1 MIGIIVVTHGKLATE
16 MLATVELIVG
26 KIENAR
32 AIDMNP
38 SAGVEEIHNEIEK
51 RIKEVDKGK
60 GVLIMT
66 DMFGGTPS
74 NLSLSFLGRF
84 NVEVITGVNVPML
97 LRVPAAREKQTL
109 EELAKFIRDYG
120 QRNITIASEILKRR
134 VERS

>member
-1 MIGIIVVTHGKLATE
+1 MIGIIIVTHGKLATE
-16 MLATVELIVG
+16 MLATAELIVG
-26 KIENAR
+26 KIDNAK
-32 AIDMNP
+32 AVDMDP

-51 RIKEVDKGK
+51 RIKEVNRGK

-84 NVEVITGVNVPML
+84 DVEVLTGVNVPML

-134 VERS
+134 VERN